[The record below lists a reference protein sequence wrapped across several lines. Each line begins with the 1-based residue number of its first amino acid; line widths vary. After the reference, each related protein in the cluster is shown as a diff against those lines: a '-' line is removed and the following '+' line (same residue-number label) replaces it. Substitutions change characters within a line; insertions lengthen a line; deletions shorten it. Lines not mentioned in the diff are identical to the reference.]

1 MLCETCGTD
10 NPSGS
15 IQCQSCGRAL
25 VSAGTT
31 VNFPLRQNESGSAGS
46 PTAPA
51 QSGAHLMVVKGS
63 HSEQEIQLVGTETVM
78 GRDPESSIFLNDVT
92 VSRKHA
98 EISMLKDRFTI
109 KDLGSL
115 NGTYLNGERVDEAEL
130 KSGDELWIGKYKMI
144 FVIGE

>member
-1 MLCETCGTD
+1 MLCETCGTE

-15 IQCQSCGRAL
+15 IKCQNCGQSLASTG
-25 VSAGTT
+25 VTI
-31 VNFPLRQNESGSAGS
+31 NFPLRQNEAQSGG
-46 PTAPA
+46 TAAAPGR
-51 QSGAHLMVVKGS
+51 SGAHLMVVKGS
-63 HSEQEIQLVGTETVM
+63 HSEQEIQLVGTETII
-78 GRDPESSIFLNDVT
+78 GRDPESTIFLNDVT

-98 EISMLKDRFTI
+98 EISLIKERFTLKDS
-109 KDLGSL
+109 GSL